1 MSDAPQFYL
10 ITPDRIELSAFSGT
24 LAGVLDAVEVACV
37 RLAMASADEGEVR
50 RAADVI
56 RDLCHQRDV
65 PVVIADHMRLVEP
78 HGLDGVH
85 LTTPKNIR
93 EARGAIGKDAI
104 LGVFCGASKHEG
116 LTSGEAGADYVS
128 FGPVTASALGD
139 GETAGMDLFEF
150 WSAFVEVPL
159 VVEGGLD
166 DAAIGRVSGLVDFL
180 ALGPEIWQADDP
192 AARLGDI
199 RSAL

>member
-1 MSDAPQFYL
+1 M
-10 ITPDRIELSAFSGT
+10 
-24 LAGVLDAVEVACV
+24 
-37 RLAMASADEGEVR
+37 
-50 RAADVI
+50 
-56 RDLCHQRDV
+56 
-65 PVVIADHMRLVEP
+65 VIADHMRLVEP

-93 EARGAIGKDAI
+93 DARSAIGKDAI
-104 LGVFCGASKHEG
+104 LGAFCRASKHDG

-139 GETAGMDLFEF
+139 GETADIELFEF

-199 RSAL
+199 RSTL